1 MRTRRVLV
9 LAGAGAWHLDRNRIY
24 AVWDSGFLEFL
35 RAPAELDDILR
46 QLR

>member
-1 MRTRRVLV
+1 MRTGRVLV
-9 LAGAGAWHLDRNRIY
+9 LAGAGVWHLNRNRKC
-24 AVWDSGFLEFL
+24 AVWVSGFLEFL